1 MTNQKEMNLNK
12 NELIKKQQEKTESTS
27 IVDQKA
33 VYIISLYADL
43 LEYDYLQRC
52 A

>member
-1 MTNQKEMNLNK
+1 MTKQKEMNLNT
-12 NELIKKQQEKTESTS
+12 NELIKNQQEKTESIS

-33 VYIISLYADL
+33 VYTISLYADL
-43 LEYDYLQRC
+43 LEYDYIQRS

>member
-1 MTNQKEMNLNK
+1 MTKQKEVKLNTKETSK
-12 NELIKKQQEKTESTS
+12 NQQEQTVPTQS
-27 IVDQKA
+27 VDQKA
-33 VYIISLYADL
+33 VYTISLYADL

>member
-1 MTNQKEMNLNK
+1 MTKLKELKLNTKETSK
-12 NELIKKQQEKTESTS
+12 NQQEQTASTQS
-27 IVDQKA
+27 VDQKA
-33 VYIISLYADL
+33 VYEISLYADL